1 MALGA
6 GGREVQRMFLLNG
19 LRTAVAGTVLGLAG
33 SLALTRVLGSLL
45 FQVQPFDPVTYVVA
59 AIVILGVAVLASA
72 LPARRAARVDPVIAL
87 RGD

>member
-19 LRTAVAGTVLGLAG
+19 LRTAVAGTVLGLVG

-59 AIVILGVAVLASA
+59 AIVILGVALLASA

-87 RGD
+87 RGE